1 MLRSYLNGNQFK
13 NIKSI
18 KDSFFVCSNSN
29 KKKCL
34 FTTSSITNNN
44 NSNVNEYK
52 VCVGIEIHA
61 QISSNT
67 KLFSDA
73 STSFDLD
80 KPNELVTLF
89 DAAIPGTMPSLNK
102 YCVEQ
107 TIKTGLA
114 FNGNINKRSMFERKH
129 YFYPD
134 MPQGY
139 QITQQRLPIVTGG
152 KVKIE
157 VPKTRDNAKRFDIYR
172 KDVGITRIQIEQD
185 SGKSIRDL
193 DPTKIF
199 IDLNRAGSGLMEI
212 VSEPDMR
219 SSDEAAAFVRKVQS
233 VLKHIGTCNGNMEE
247 GNLRCDVNVSIFKDT
262 LSDLNDDD
270 ENETNTSVGDGPL
283 SSGERVEI
291 KNLNSIKGVQN
302 AIDYEFKRQVELAE
316 KGTPIEVH
324 ETRGYDAVSGKTLR
338 MRRKE
343 AAADYRFM
351 PEPDLLPLHV
361 DDATIDQLKENM
373 PELPDQ
379 MRLRLEEE
387 YNLSVYESS
396 VLMEEEG
403 AVNYFEN
410 VVNEISSTNDDA
422 TPADIGRIVWNWL
435 ANDVFGRLK
444 NIGVTLNDASTS
456 MNLLSNDHFVEFI
469 TLLIDEKISTKTGK
483 DVLDIIFDDKDN
495 KELKNNSPREI
506 VKMNNWE
513 QLSNVNEIEEICFKI
528 INDEKNSKQ
537 LNDYES
543 GKKPKLFGF
552 FVGKVL
558 KESNGKANPKLVNT
572 VLKDI
577 FEKRK

>member
-1 MLRSYLNGNQFK
+1 
-13 NIKSI
+13 
-18 KDSFFVCSNSN
+18 
-29 KKKCL
+29 
-34 FTTSSITNNN
+34 
-44 NSNVNEYK
+44 
-52 VCVGIEIHA
+52 
-61 QISSNT
+61 
-67 KLFSDA
+67 
-73 STSFDLD
+73 
-80 KPNELVTLF
+80 
-89 DAAIPGTMPSLNK
+89 
-102 YCVEQ
+102 
-107 TIKTGLA
+107 
-114 FNGNINKRSMFERKH
+114 
-129 YFYPD
+129 
-134 MPQGY
+134 
-139 QITQQRLPIVTGG
+139 
-152 KVKIE
+152 
-157 VPKTRDNAKRFDIYR
+157 
-172 KDVGITRIQIEQD
+172 
-185 SGKSIRDL
+185 
-193 DPTKIF
+193 
-199 IDLNRAGSGLMEI
+199 
-212 VSEPDMR
+212 
-219 SSDEAAAFVRKVQS
+219 
-233 VLKHIGTCNGNMEE
+233 
-247 GNLRCDVNVSIFKDT
+247 
-262 LSDLNDDD
+262 
-270 ENETNTSVGDGPL
+270 
-283 SSGERVEI
+283 
-291 KNLNSIKGVQN
+291 
-302 AIDYEFKRQVELAE
+302 
-316 KGTPIEVH
+316 
-324 ETRGYDAVSGKTLR
+324 

-387 YNLSVYESS
+387 YNLSVYERS

>member
-34 FTTSSITNNN
+34 FTTSTITNNN

-361 DDATIDQLKENM
+361 DDATID
-373 PELPDQ
+373 
-379 MRLRLEEE
+379 
-387 YNLSVYESS
+387 
-396 VLMEEEG
+396 
-403 AVNYFEN
+403 
-410 VVNEISSTNDDA
+410 DA
-422 TPADIGRIVWNWL
+422 TPGDIGRIVWNWL